1 MSCSWNR
8 QDSTKIH
15 GRIDKRMGKY
25 MPGMSSRLMNFEMY
39 SRYMKEIH
47 IRTVPKIKNPT
58 SGGFGITKTHKEKCH
73 AN

>member
-1 MSCSWNR
+1 MSCGWNR
-8 QDSTKIH
+8 QDSVKIH
-15 GRIDKRMGKY
+15 GRTNKGLGKC

-39 SRYMKEIH
+39 NRYMKEIH